1 METLKINYFNH
12 ASELCEIGRKYD
24 TDKSSQRNNV
34 TDIRHCHPYTL
45 FYEGLFRNKK
55 NAKLKIA
62 ELGVLHG
69 SSLRMWQEYFS
80 NSEIYGFDYHDDILE
95 RFRQSYDNSRI
106 KLANMDVRYADK
118 IKKAYAGF
126 HVCYDIIVEDT
137 THQFEDQLR
146 VIENSYEYLKPG
158 GILILE
164 NIFKSYHE
172 NYYINR
178 LNKNQ
183 TLKHF
188 QEYYFV
194 ELDHCRRNST
204 GWNNDK
210 LFVLVKGGAEPI
222 FKNMNKVTIIT
233 PSYRIHNLPKL
244 KDSIRFDFVE
254 EWIIVYDGSRITENP
269 NVFKDQEHDK
279 ENAHKIKEYVH
290 TSEGLS
296 GNPQRNFALTKIT
309 NPNTT
314 LYYLDDDNIVHPNLY
329 TLLNI
334 LDNTKLYT
342 FNRENGIKGDN
353 IGAHCID
360 TAMFMVPWQMCRNVK
375 WIIDKYE
382 ADGHY
387 IKDCKTQANENVH
400 IYVDNAM
407 CYYNK
412 VV

>member
-69 SSLRMWQEYFS
+69 SSLRMWQEYFP

-106 KLANMDVRYADK
+106 KLANMDVRYTDK

-172 NYYINR
+172 NYYITR
-178 LNKNQ
+178 LKD
-183 TLKHF
+183 TLTHF

-222 FKNMNKVTIIT
+222 FKNTNKVTIIT
-233 PSYRIHNLPKL
+233 PSYRTQNLPKL

-269 NVFKDQEHDK
+269 NVFKDQEHDQ

-334 LDNTKLYT
+334 IDNTKLYT

-387 IKDCKTQANENVH
+387 IKDCKTLANENVH